1 MAQNIEQGNGW
12 PAAAKKGWRQVEKQ
26 PGSNNFTMGIAV
38 KLTGI
43 DPYRIRKYEE
53 GGLLAPERTEGNQRL
68 FSENDIEIIKQA
80 ARLEDEGIN
89 IEGIKA
95 ILAMR
100 RGDRKVEE

>member
-1 MAQNIEQGNGW
+1 MTT
-12 PAAAKKGWRQVEKQ
+12 KKSGKPGEKVTG
-26 PGSNNFTMGIAV
+26 PNNFTMAIAV
-38 KLTGI
+38 RLTGV

-53 GGLLAPERTEGNQRL
+53 GGLLTPERTEGNQRL
-68 FSENDIEIIKQA
+68 FSESDIEIIKQA
-80 ARLEDEGIN
+80 AKLEDEGIN

>member
-1 MAQNIEQGNGW
+1 VSAERRKDSDEIRRE
-12 PAAAKKGWRQVEKQ
+12 A
-26 PGSNNFTMGIAV
+26 NNFTMAVTV

-43 DPYRIRKYEE
+43 ESHRIRRYEA
-53 GGLLAPERTEGNQRL
+53 GGMLSPERTGGNQRL
-68 FSENDIEIIKQA
+68 FSENDIEMIKQV

-100 RGDRKVEE
+100 RGERK

>member
-1 MAQNIEQGNGW
+1 VTKKKPGKQGEET
-12 PAAAKKGWRQVEKQ
+12 R
-26 PGSNNFTMGIAV
+26 GSNNFTMAIAV
-38 KLTGI
+38 RLTGV

-53 GGLLAPERTEGNQRL
+53 GGLLTPERTEGRQRL
-68 FSENDIEIIKQA
+68 FSESDIEIIKQA

-89 IEGIKA
+89 VEGISA